1 MKLLGVGNG
10 NSLQDACLADPM
22 DRGTRRAGTWWTTV
36 HKVKGLDMT
45 EQLSILH
52 SYMCQALSNKM

>member
-22 DRGTRRAGTWWTTV
+22 DRGTRRAGTWWTKV
-36 HKVKGLDMT
+36 HKVTKG
-45 EQLSILH
+45 
-52 SYMCQALSNKM
+52 